1 MSAGTVLT
9 RREVEASVQALR
21 PLPQAV
27 SRLVE
32 LMEHETATL
41 AEAETLLQSEPVLCG
56 MVLRVANSAYY
67 GLPRGVSSIRQALI
81 LLGAHTVKGIALSV
95 AAVGSVRDARAPT
108 PQERAL
114 WRHAIT
120 VAGYAQRIA
129 RACRLGTQ
137 AVEDTYIAGLL
148 HDIGALLLLTRFP
161 KQFSPVLQA
170 GDEQAVL
177 QRERELFGYDHADIG
192 AMIAEHWQ
200 LPERIVRVIAEH
212 HAPYMPEGDTR
223 LLTAAVMQADLWE
236 AEKRGAPVLETAYP
250 RAELSELIR
259 IDEPTAIE
267 IRQQVDEAVDA
278 LCDLLLG

>member
-9 RREVEASVQALR
+9 RREIETSVQALR

-41 AEAETLLQSEPVLCG
+41 TEAESLLQSEPVLCG
-56 MVLRVANSAYY
+56 KVLQVANSAYY
-67 GLPRGVSSIRQALI
+67 GMPREVSSIRQALI
-81 LLGAHTVKGIALSV
+81 LLGAHAVKGIALSV
-95 AAVGSVRDARAPT
+95 AAINSVRDGRAPT
-108 PQERAL
+108 PQERDL

-120 VAGYAQRIA
+120 VAGYAQGIA

-137 AVEDTYIAGLL
+137 AVEDAYIAGLL

-161 KQFSPVLQA
+161 KQFSPILQA
-170 GDEQAVL
+170 GDEPSVL

-192 AMIAEHWQ
+192 AMIVEHWK
-200 LPERIVRVIAEH
+200 LPERIVRVIGEH
-212 HAPYMPEGDTR
+212 HAPYLPEGDAR

-259 IDEPTAIE
+259 IDEPTTIE